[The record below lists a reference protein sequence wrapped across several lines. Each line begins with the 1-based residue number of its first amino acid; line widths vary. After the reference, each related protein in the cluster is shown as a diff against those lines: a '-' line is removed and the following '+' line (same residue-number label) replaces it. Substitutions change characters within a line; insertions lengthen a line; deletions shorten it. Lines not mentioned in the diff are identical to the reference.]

1 MVNRK
6 VALLRADA
14 SLNIGVGHV
23 MRSISLGEALVE
35 EGFRVEFVSFNL
47 AQELKDFATSSGLR
61 VVELACEPFGR
72 QDAEFVLE
80 CAADISIIDGY
91 EFSREFFAVLES
103 RVVRFAVIDDNVETK
118 ALSPTLVINQNP
130 HAVASMYRHL
140 VGNPTLLLGLQF
152 AMIRR
157 EVREFAKKN
166 QRVSDGSVFVAMGGS
181 DFLGLTAPLVRELAQ
196 LGRVVRVAVGHTNPR
211 RAEVAATAG
220 EFDNV
225 ELIDQSQYVASLAK
239 AEVAVL
245 AAGSSL
251 WEAAA
256 LGVPTLALIVADNQ
270 AASSVAAASV
280 GFLRAIDLRVNA
292 RAKDV
297 VQAIGGLLGNANPEI
312 HAVLL
317 TPRTSID
324 FAGPNR
330 IALCLGKDFYKD

>member
-14 SLNIGVGHV
+14 SLSIGVGHV

-35 EGFRVEFVSFNL
+35 EGFRVELVSFNL
-47 AQELKDFATSSGLR
+47 AHGLREIATSYGMT
-61 VVELACEPFGR
+61 VVELGCQPLGR

-80 CAADISIIDGY
+80 RSADFYVIDGY
-91 EFSREFFAVLES
+91 EFSLEFFVVLES
-103 RVVRFAVIDDNVETK
+103 RFVKFAVIDDNVETK

-130 HAVASMYRHL
+130 HAVATMYAHL
-140 VGNPTLLLGLQF
+140 AGGPKLLLGLQY
-152 AMIRR
+152 ALIRR
-157 EVREFAKKN
+157 EVREYAKTN

-211 RAEVAATAG
+211 RAEVTATAA
-220 EFDNV
+220 EFSNV
-225 ELIDQSQYVASLAK
+225 VLIDQSQYVASWAK
-239 AEVAVL
+239 ADVAVL

-270 AASSVAAASV
+270 VASSVAAATLDHILTVDCRGSKIGKPIIGSILQLV
-280 GFLRAIDLRVNA
+280 TGMLLQMRVTRNERLDCDGA
-292 RAKDV
+292 R
-297 VQAIGGLLGNANPEI
+297 
-312 HAVLL
+312 
-317 TPRTSID
+317 RTSSV
-324 FAGPNR
+324 
-330 IALCLGKDFYKD
+330 LTESL

>member
-14 SLNIGVGHV
+14 SLSIGVGHV
-23 MRSISLGEALVE
+23 MRSISLGEALVA

-47 AQELKDFATSSGLR
+47 AQGLNDIATGSGLT
-61 VVELACEPFGR
+61 VVELDCEPFGR

-80 CAADISIIDGY
+80 RAADVSVIDGY

-103 RVVRFAVIDDNVETK
+103 GVCKFAVIDDNVETK

-130 HAVASMYRHL
+130 HAVASMYGHL
-140 VGNPTLLLGLQF
+140 IGNPTLLLGLQY
-152 AMIRR
+152 ALIRR
-157 EVREFAKKN
+157 EVREYAKTN

-211 RAEVAATAG
+211 RAEVAATAA
-220 EFDNV
+220 EFGNV

-239 AEVAVL
+239 ADIAVL

-270 AASSVAAASV
+270 QALARHAGSIGLVQLMECRPNLDLDKLMTILSDCFESDNSVMSQIARRTVDENGA
-280 GFLRAIDLRVNA
+280 LRVA
-292 RAKDV
+292 E
-297 VQAIGGLLGNANPEI
+297 LLMATAS
-312 HAVLL
+312 H
-317 TPRTSID
+317 
-324 FAGPNR
+324 
-330 IALCLGKDFYKD
+330 